1 MDWSFNHAYYSSFN
15 NEEGEKACKLA
26 FEKQYEIHKVT
37 IKNQA
42 TYSSLFDYTREK
54 DPMLTDFCE
63 NCHKALI
70 EEGINALSRLDALV
84 TSRERSVQRERSKIG
99 NKAYHNIK
107 RGNPGYNEF
116 RWNTVRTM
124 VDEIRNPK

>member
-1 MDWSFNHAYYSSFN
+1 
-15 NEEGEKACKLA
+15 
-26 FEKQYEIHKVT
+26 
-37 IKNQA
+37 
-42 TYSSLFDYTREK
+42 
-54 DPMLTDFCE
+54 MLTDFCE